1 MRSKTSTGHDGVRAS
16 SLTSRILLTVAGLL
30 LASPALAEGAPGGG
44 GFELIF
50 IVVMMVV
57 FYFFLIR
64 PQTKR
69 AKEHR
74 ELVSALAKGDEVVTS
89 GGILGKVNKVSDDYV
104 VMEIAPNLEI
114 KLQKHAVQATLPKGT
129 IKSV

>member
-1 MRSKTSTGHDGVRAS
+1 MKQSQKTNVVSDLVAR
-16 SLTSRILLTVAGLL
+16 LPLVLAGLL
-30 LASPALAEGAPGGG
+30 LAGPAAAQGAPRGG

-74 ELVSALAKGDEVVTS
+74 ELVAALAKGDEVVTA
-89 GGILGKVNKVSDDYV
+89 GGMLGKVNKVTDDYV
-104 VMEIAPNLEI
+104 VIEIANNLEI
-114 KLQKHAVQATLPKGT
+114 KMQKQSIQATLPKGT
-129 IKSV
+129 IKSI

>member
-1 MRSKTSTGHDGVRAS
+1 MNQTHETSAVGAAVAR
-16 SLTSRILLTVAGLL
+16 LPLVLAGLL
-30 LASPALAEGAPGGG
+30 LAGPAFAQAAPGGG

-50 IVVMMVV
+50 IVIMMVV

-74 ELVSALAKGDEVVTS
+74 ELVSALAKGDEVVTT
-89 GGILGKVNKVSDDYV
+89 GGMLGKITKVTDDYV
-104 VMEIAPNLEI
+104 VIEIASNMEI
-114 KLQKHAVQATLPKGT
+114 KVQKHSVQATLPKGT
-129 IKSV
+129 IKSI

>member
-1 MRSKTSTGHDGVRAS
+1 MHLMTLIARLPART
-16 SLTSRILLTVAGLL
+16 LLALAGIL
-30 LASPALAEGAPGGG
+30 LASPAFAQGGGGGG

-50 IVVMMVV
+50 IIVMMVV

-74 ELVSALAKGDEVVTS
+74 ELVSGLNKGDEVVTA
-89 GGILGKVNKVSDDYV
+89 GGMLGRINKVTDDYV
-104 VMEIAPNLEI
+104 VIEIADNLEV
-114 KLQKHAVQATLPKGT
+114 KLQKHAIQATLPKGT